1 MDLLLPQAYL
11 IGLIVLLGGAAVVI
25 GLQVWRVRAD
35 EVRLAKLE
43 IKVKEDSKDSATL
56 YELASVQLRKRLYDQ
71 AVDTLKLALKRSDGE
86 PGEARALMQ
95 NALGFALAAQGNH
108 AAAIR
113 HYKSA
118 LQAKADYP
126 VALNNLGYALERQS
140 LPEEARQAYSQAL
153 ALDPGNKT
161 TSKRLKLL
169 DRRFPA
175 ETVEAGWPG
184 PGDGPNSRALS
195 LNQER
200 RLRSEES
207 VLRLPLQQPLNL
219 KAPR

>member
-43 IKVKEDSKDSATL
+43 IQVKEDSKDSATL

-86 PGEARALMQ
+86 PGEAKALIQ

-140 LPEEARQAYSQAL
+140 LPVEARQAYSQAL
-153 ALDPGNKT
+153 ALDPSNKT

-175 ETVEAGWPG
+175 DPAEHVGPAKGMGPKAGSTNSGNKPG
-184 PGDGPNSRALS
+184 
-195 LNQER
+195 
-200 RLRSEES
+200 
-207 VLRLPLQQPLNL
+207 
-219 KAPR
+219 

>member
-43 IKVKEDSKDSATL
+43 SQAKDDPKDSATL

-71 AVDTLKLALKRSDGE
+71 AVDTLKLALKRSEGE
-86 PGEARALMQ
+86 PGEARALIQ

-113 HYKSA
+113 HYRSA

-140 LPEEARQAYSQAL
+140 LNEEARQAYNQSL
-153 ALDPGNKT
+153 VLDPTNKT
-161 TSKRLKLL
+161 ATKRLKLL

-175 ETVEAGWPG
+175 EAVESSGPSKGMAPTGGRSSSGTNAGSASSSPARNDSSG
-184 PGDGPNSRALS
+184 PK
-195 LNQER
+195 
-200 RLRSEES
+200 
-207 VLRLPLQQPLNL
+207 
-219 KAPR
+219 KAA

>member
-11 IGLIVLLGGAAVVI
+11 IGLIVLLGGAAVVV

-43 IKVKEDSKDSATL
+43 VQIKDDPKDSATL

-86 PGEARALMQ
+86 PGEARALIQ

-108 AAAIR
+108 AAATR

-140 LPEEARQAYSQAL
+140 LTEEARQAYNQAL
-153 ALDPGNKT
+153 ILDPVNKT

-175 ETVEAGWPG
+175 EIIEPAGPAQGMG
-184 PGDGPNSRALS
+184 PAS
-195 LNQER
+195 
-200 RLRSEES
+200 LRSS
-207 VLRLPLQQPLNL
+207 TGRKSGSGATGSGKSDKDASGPK
-219 KAPR
+219 KAA

>member
-43 IKVKEDSKDSATL
+43 IQVKEDSKDSATL

-86 PGEARALMQ
+86 PGEARALIQ

-140 LPEEARQAYSQAL
+140 LPVEARQAYTQAL
-153 ALDPGNKT
+153 ALDPSNKT

-175 ETVEAGWPG
+175 DPAEPVAPAKGMGPKAGSTNSGNKPG
-184 PGDGPNSRALS
+184 SGS
-195 LNQER
+195 
-200 RLRSEES
+200 
-207 VLRLPLQQPLNL
+207 
-219 KAPR
+219 